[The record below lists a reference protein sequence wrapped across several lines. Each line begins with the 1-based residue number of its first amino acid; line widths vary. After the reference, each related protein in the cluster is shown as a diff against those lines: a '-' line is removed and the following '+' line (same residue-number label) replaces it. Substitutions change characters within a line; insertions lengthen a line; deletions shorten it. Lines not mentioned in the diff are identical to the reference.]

1 MTAFPDSPK
10 LQKGH
15 ILAIDQDTRQ
25 ETVIGFQYNPDTLTR
40 KLTAQ
45 SVTAG
50 SGADRAEALRLIG
63 PPQETIS
70 LEIEIDA
77 TDQLEVVRS
86 GNDTVV
92 QLGINPAL
100 AALEILLYPQYRQVS
115 QNEDNAAKGMIEIIP
130 FEAALTLFVWG
141 KNRTVPVR
149 LTSLNVTE
157 EAFDPDLNPVRAKVN
172 LEMQVLTYFDLGFNN
187 RGGQTFITYHQNK
200 EQWAKKNKNVS

>member
-50 SGADRAEALRLIG
+50 SGADRAEALRLTG

-70 LEIEIDA
+70 LEIDA
-77 TDQLEVVRS
+77 TDQLEVVQS
-86 GNDTVV
+86 GNDIVV

-100 AALEILLYPQYRQVS
+100 AAL
-115 QNEDNAAKGMIEIIP
+115 
-130 FEAALTLFVWG
+130 
-141 KNRTVPVR
+141 
-149 LTSLNVTE
+149 
-157 EAFDPDLNPVRAKVN
+157 
-172 LEMQVLTYFDLGFNN
+172 
-187 RGGQTFITYHQNK
+187 
-200 EQWAKKNKNVS
+200 